1 MRYVVKNQLNAFR
14 QNHGYKNGSYV
25 KFWGEVE
32 DNVVA
37 FNIMDKY
44 PNISPTDLYQKLEI
58 EYAHLN

>member
-1 MRYVVKNQLNAFR
+1 LNAFR

-37 FNIMDKY
+37 FDIMDKY